1 MSLILHSS
9 GHRPIH
15 HPALNLTSTRFL
27 HWKSFS
33 SILQKRKFPQL
44 FSHISQSILHK
55 NLNLSK
61 NLAQVEDTSNFSKLR
76 NVLLKHLGNE
86 NWANGA
92 LFFGAIWGQFK
103 TNSSVKQQLRKSL
116 THSFNCESIPPHH
129 KSFQILNP
137 GFIPHLYYSLS
148 DKSKVAFIVKLLWTC
163 EQKKYKI

>member
-1 MSLILHSS
+1 MAIDQSIIRHSTL
-9 GHRPIH
+9 PQ
-15 HPALNLTSTRFL
+15 PASSVEKVFTSTT
-27 HWKSFS
+27 
-33 SILQKRKFPQL
+33 ILQKKTFLYQL

-55 NLNLSK
+55 NLKLSN
-61 NLAQVEDTSNFSKLR
+61 NLAQVEDTSNFSKLK

-103 TNSSVKQQLRKSL
+103 TNSSVKPQLRKSL

-129 KSFQILNP
+129 KTFQILNP
-137 GFIPHLYYSLS
+137 GFNPHLYYALS

-163 EQKKYKI
+163 DQKKYKI